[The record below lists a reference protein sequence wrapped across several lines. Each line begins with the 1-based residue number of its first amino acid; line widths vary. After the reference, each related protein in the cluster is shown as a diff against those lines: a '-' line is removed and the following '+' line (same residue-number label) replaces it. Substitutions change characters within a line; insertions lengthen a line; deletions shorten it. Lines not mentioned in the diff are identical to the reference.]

1 MKSKQ
6 RQMAA
11 PDKDAEEDGNDG
23 LDDGDHHR
31 ELHLGRL
38 LTHDA
43 GKVPPLQIPDD
54 HWFSLGEVQG
64 TREIRV
70 CIFHQRRHQNSR
82 E

>member
-43 GKVPPLQIPDD
+43 CSPD
-54 HWFSLGEVQG
+54 SG
-64 TREIRV
+64 
-70 CIFHQRRHQNSR
+70 
-82 E
+82 